1 MGDDELTSELERRLC
16 CCSLSSRVSCVMMS
30 DEGLRAIDGTEKVQ
44 MRKGKRTRRRKRRC
58 LRVSESGED
67 GARGT

>member
-1 MGDDELTSELERRLC
+1 
-16 CCSLSSRVSCVMMS
+16 MMS

-67 GARGT
+67 GARGI